1 MKLYA
6 YSTPDIEKH
15 AGYLKIGETHGNVDK
30 RVQQQGHELN
40 LHLEIVWRDAVYTEL
55 YGIDKRIHRHLKNK
69 GFQVQQF
76 ADTGRDTEW
85 VKCSVADVEKA
96 FQVIKAEQEED
107 EKQRQTLGEKFFL
120 EIRNWYYWATE
131 NRYDA
136 ETSLRHVVRLLFC
149 F

>member
-6 YSTPDIEKH
+6 YSTPD
-15 AGYLKIGETHGNVDK
+15 
-30 RVQQQGHELN
+30 
-40 LHLEIVWRDAVYTEL
+40 
-55 YGIDKRIHRHLKNK
+55 
-69 GFQVQQF
+69 
-76 ADTGRDTEW
+76 
-85 VKCSVADVEKA
+85 VEKA
-96 FQVIKAEQEED
+96 FEVIKAEQEED
-107 EKQRQTLGEKFFL
+107 EKRRQTLGEKFFL